1 MRFEALHSDNKS
13 GLVFELGSELCR
25 QKRAALCCHNWYAL
39 TDEVAQVAD
48 HAWSRYVLQRV
59 IAILKTGMLSG
70 TSTVLE
76 EKGDSVFRT
85 DLILL
90 MKGLNWAPMQHF
102 RCHWP
107 NWLSCQNWYAFADE
121 ELTLGLQHFRS
132 NVPQLALLSKLIC
145 FDRWVRAGGW
155 RCSRYLLAPSCRTSA
170 GHTEEACAT
179 QRASWL
185 EDSSIQ
191 RWGGI
196 YTLVT
201 ARTIE
206 WFQPKCS
213 SDEDILC
220 LANWVKICCVSQL
233 AIMPFIWQLW
243 TPHNRQISYSAFW
256 VETEGHNR
264 KGR

>member
-13 GLVFELGSELCR
+13 GLFFELGSELCR

-48 HAWSRYVLQRV
+48 NPPVMFCNRV
-59 IAILKTGMLSG
+59 IAIRLAWYLCTW
-70 TSTVLE
+70 TVLE

-107 NWLSCQNWYAFADE
+107 APSIGSLVITDMLWFWYGSS
-121 ELTLGLQHFRS
+121 LT
-132 NVPQLALLSKLIC
+132 VPVHQLALLSKLIC

-179 QRASWL
+179 QRAAWL
-185 EDSSIQ
+185 EDSSNQ

-196 YTLVT
+196 YILYSLQLFV
-201 ARTIE
+201 ARAIE
-206 WFQPKCS
+206 WFQPKWS

-220 LANWVKICCVSQL
+220 LANWVKIL
-233 AIMPFIWQLW
+233 L
-243 TPHNRQISYSAFW
+243 R
-256 VETEGHNR
+256 
-264 KGR
+264 